1 MNVIKVL
8 TPILLFCFCW
18 TFQLEAQT
26 VKRKFV
32 NQLDKPITLYV
43 VSEASDGRQT
53 TKQTIE
59 IDGHVGSFR
68 KSSVQIGD
76 FVYAEVKGNP
86 NVRTDRIFINGTRGE
101 NEAIP
106 LSPQLTFLDFYGE
119 LGNNNQ
125 VTRFL
130 GISYNLFGIDIT
142 KYRPRRVIDGF
153 TPNQIFKG
161 IGNQLQPSATRSY
174 YLQKIEGTVLPVGF
188 HYTGADSDQDGLM
201 NTSEYHTENA
211 FKKEWNLSV
220 GAAGNVKGV
229 KGSIDFSYG
238 EEFEKTSTQS
248 HVYYI
253 KQQKNKDFRIDTRLN
268 VAEFDDKFIQRV
280 GSIRTQAD
288 ADQFVQDFGSH
299 YPLAVIYGGM
309 YSQYTSVS
317 KSEFYEAKRKK
328 LSLKVGIEAS
338 KTKPT
343 TETTDKSE
351 FEDQKTIRPGKSKS
365 AGGSVGFSQSQSQE
379 MREILSNSNS
389 RYYAIGGSITSSGAG
404 WSASGTQTAI
414 EVELGEITDLI
425 DAKILKSRLTHADL
439 SRYAIKAKV
448 AEAVRKQKA
457 KLKDYE
463 NRAERAY
470 EMQVTQIKVAKHIDD
485 ADKRGKGFIRA
496 RVSGSNKAIPLFE
509 VNNYVE
515 KFNHNSEIQFQD
527 PNERSLANRTWHPFY
542 QRANANGNFP
552 TLTVDFSAEM
562 WDSDHCCGNEL
573 AEVKWGQI
581 PTKALVPNQPYTH
594 KLFFKDTDHLVLQ
607 DWAIEATIL
616 IRPVDPLSVQRRSA
630 NRSASSKLTKKVVKY
645 QPPTMTEN
653 AFKSAATTGGG
664 PTKLVKFYKKA
675 GVNVAQAKS
684 LAAQMGGK
692 LATSYE
698 VQAAFQQHKL
708 DVYAFGLM
716 ADGRFA
722 VPVQKDHSNF
732 KKGPNIGAV
741 GGNQGFFYTAPE
753 KTSTTPAKTTSS
765 SPAATNIALKK
776 PAKQSSNYGN
786 QPHKFGANFAN
797 DGDIYNQNKGGNII
811 MCTNQ
816 ETNPWWEV
824 DLQGTYNIKEIKLY
838 NRINCCP
845 DRLANFTILVSSTPF
860 TANFGGTVFT
870 KNQAAPSGQGG
881 KGSYTGNATGR
892 YVRLYLENSNYL
904 SIPEIEIYGT
914 ATTAVIPPTSS
925 NPVKPVSPGF
935 VRIQNS
941 WKKTHYIHNQNGKIE
956 DGLIQANATSDWWS
970 AQWKII
976 PAEHGFV
983 RIQNKWKPDQY
994 LHKRNG
1000 KLEVGQIQNNW
1011 VSATWKIV
1019 PVHSGWARIQ
1029 NGRFQLQYLHNQNGK
1044 IEVGEIDPNWA
1055 SAMWKVE

>member
-1 MNVIKVL
+1 MNAIKVI
-8 TPILLFCFCW
+8 TPILLLCFCW

-32 NQLDKPITLYV
+32 NQLDQPITLYV

-68 KSSVQIGD
+68 KLSVQIGD
-76 FVYAEVKGNP
+76 FVYAVIKGKT

-101 NEAIP
+101 NEAIL
-106 LSPQLTFLDFYGE
+106 LSPQLTFLDLYGK

-125 VTRFL
+125 AQRFL
-130 GISYNLFGIDIT
+130 GISYNLYGVDIT
-142 KYRPRRVIDGF
+142 QYRPRRVIDGF

-161 IGNQLQPSATRSY
+161 IGNELQPSATRSY
-174 YLQKIEGTVLPVGF
+174 YLQKSTGTVLPVGF
-188 HYTGADSDQDGLM
+188 FYTGADSDQDGLM
-201 NTSEYHTENA
+201 NTSEYYTENS
-211 FKKEWNLSV
+211 FKKAWNLSI
-220 GAAGNVKGV
+220 GGQGSAKGV
-229 KGSIDFSYG
+229 SVGVDFSYG
-238 EEFEKTSTQS
+238 EEFEKTSNQS

-253 KQQKNKDFRIDTRLN
+253 KEQKNKDFRVEARLN
-268 VAEFDDKFIQRV
+268 EAEFDDKFVQRV

-299 YPLAVIYGGM
+299 YPIAVIYGGM

-317 KSEFYEAKRKK
+317 KSDFYEARRKK
-328 LSLKVGIEAS
+328 LDLKGAVGAS

-351 FEDQKTIRPGKSKS
+351 FEEQKTIRPGKSKS
-365 AGGSVGFSQSQSQE
+365 AGGSVGFSQTQSQE
-379 MREILSNSNS
+379 MREILSNSRS
-389 RYYAIGGSITSSGAG
+389 RFYAVGGTITDSGAG
-404 WSASGTQTAI
+404 WSASGTQTAV

-425 DAKILKSRLTHADL
+425 DAKILKSRFTQADL
-439 SRYAIKAKV
+439 ARYSIKAKV

-457 KLKDYE
+457 KLKNYE

-496 RVSGSNKAIPLFE
+496 RVSGSNTIIPLFE
-509 VNNYVE
+509 VDNYVDH
-515 KFNHNSEIQFQD
+515 FNHNSEIQFQD
-527 PNERSLANRTWHPFY
+527 PNERSLTNRTWHPFF
-542 QRANANGNFP
+542 QRANANGQFP

-573 AEVKWGQI
+573 AEVNWGQI
-581 PTKALVPNQPYTH
+581 PTKALVPNQAYTH
-594 KLFFKDTDHLVLQ
+594 KLFFKDNDHLVLQ

-616 IRPVDPLSVQRRSA
+616 IRPVNLLSVQRRSA
-630 NRSASSKLTKKVVKY
+630 DRSAKPTVVTNVPKF
-645 QPPTMTEN
+645 QPPTITES
-653 AFKSAATTGGG
+653 AFRSAATTGGG
-664 PTKLVKFYKKA
+664 PAKLVKFYNKA
-675 GVNVAQAKS
+675 GVNLAQAQS

-698 VQAAFQQHKL
+698 VQAAFLQHKL
-708 DVYAFGLM
+708 DVYAFGMM

-722 VPVQKDHSNF
+722 VPVQKNHSNF
-732 KKGPNIGAV
+732 QKGPNIGAV
-741 GGNQGFFYTAPE
+741 GGNQGFFYTVPE
-753 KTSTTPAKTTSS
+753 KTTTTTPVTTTPVTTTPA
-765 SPAATNIALKK
+765 
-776 PAKQSSNYGN
+776 
-786 QPHKFGANFAN
+786 
-797 DGDIYNQNKGGNII
+797 
-811 MCTNQ
+811 
-816 ETNPWWEV
+816 
-824 DLQGTYNIKEIKLY
+824 
-838 NRINCCP
+838 
-845 DRLANFTILVSSTPF
+845 
-860 TANFGGTVFT
+860 
-870 KNQAAPSGQGG
+870 
-881 KGSYTGNATGR
+881 
-892 YVRLYLENSNYL
+892 
-904 SIPEIEIYGT
+904 
-914 ATTAVIPPTSS
+914 SS
-925 NPVKPVSPGF
+925 NPMKPVSPGF

-956 DGLIQANATSDWWS
+956 DGPIQANAVSDWWS

-1000 KLEVGQIQNNW
+1000 KLEVGQIQNHW
-1011 VSATWKIV
+1011 LSATWRIV

-1044 IEVGEIDPNWA
+1044 IEVSEIDPNWA
-1055 SAMWKVE
+1055 SAMWKVQ